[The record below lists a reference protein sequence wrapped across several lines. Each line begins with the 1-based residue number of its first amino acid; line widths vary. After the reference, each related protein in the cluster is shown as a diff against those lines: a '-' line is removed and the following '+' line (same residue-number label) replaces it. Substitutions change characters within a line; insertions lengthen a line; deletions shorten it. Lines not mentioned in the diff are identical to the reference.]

1 MDWFL
6 YDRDLRHERDKWIYI
21 LSVKCNLTSRAI
33 LKNLGNRE
41 KLDSFKNLTKIWKI
55 LVEEFLSSL

>member
-21 LSVKCNLTSRAI
+21 LSVKCNLTSGAI
-33 LKNLGNRE
+33 LKKLGNRE
-41 KLDSFKNLTKIWKI
+41 KLDSFKNLTKI
-55 LVEEFLSSL
+55 

>member
-21 LSVKCNLTSRAI
+21 LSVECNLTSRAI

-41 KLDSFKNLTKIWKI
+41 KLDSFKNLTKI
-55 LVEEFLSSL
+55 